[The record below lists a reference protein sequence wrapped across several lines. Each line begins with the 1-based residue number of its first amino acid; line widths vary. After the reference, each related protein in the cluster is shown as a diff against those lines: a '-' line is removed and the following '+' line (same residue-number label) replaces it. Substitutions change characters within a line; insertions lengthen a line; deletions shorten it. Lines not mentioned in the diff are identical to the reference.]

1 MEKENK
7 LIGDIVKIKFEIG
20 NHYTWVNDVA
30 PDDKGYINDQ
40 WWTAFVRLKN
50 PAPEG
55 LKLDKMVKYCLFE
68 LPSVF

>member
-30 PDDKGYINDQ
+30 PDDKGYIND
-40 WWTAFVRLKN
+40 
-50 PAPEG
+50 
-55 LKLDKMVKYCLFE
+55 
-68 LPSVF
+68 